1 MSTSLLKKAMDELGE
16 ELVKGLVKALIDAD
30 KKVTGNL
37 VRSIDYRLIQTADM
51 FIVELLAAPY
61 LDAVDKGRRP
71 GAKMPPPSALDKWI
85 VKRKIA
91 PRAKNGRF
99 IPRKQVAFNIARGI
113 AKNGIK
119 GIHVVRKTIDDIYSK
134 KEELIK
140 KAAGQDLKDMIDKII
155 IQ

>member
-1 MSTSLLKKAMDELGE
+1 MDGTALKKAMDELGQ
-16 ELVKGLVKALIDAD
+16 ELVKGIVKELIDAD
-30 KKVTGNL
+30 KVATGRL

-51 FIVELLAAPY
+51 LIVELLAAPY

-91 PRAKNGRF
+91 PRDKKGKF
-99 IPRKQVAFNIARGI
+99 VPRKAVAFAIARGI

-119 GIHVVRKTIDDIYSK
+119 GIHVVRKTIDSIYSK

-140 KAAGQDLKDMIDKII
+140 KAAGQDLKEMIDKMI